1 MELNAAPPLFRI
13 SGRCNKVVGMADDKN
28 VKKEQRAAKR
38 AQRRNT
44 RNQVLQAFNI
54 QRKRDPKLIP
64 LMLLSVIG
72 VALMFFLIGLLFHG
86 QWYMLVLGLLAGI
99 VLAMW
104 LFSRRLENSM
114 YDEVGN
120 QPGAAAWTLE
130 NMRSTMGIAWIT
142 KTSVAATPQMDVVHR
157 VVGNPGVVLVGE
169 GNRGRLKKLMDREAK
184 RVDRLLAGVPVHE
197 IYVGDGEGETP
208 VRDLQKTLLKLPK
221 NYKKDEVYSM
231 SAKLDAMDARTAGR
245 PAGLPGGPM
254 PRQAQSM
261 AGMNRRMRRMQERKG
276 K

>member
-1 MELNAAPPLFRI
+1 
-13 SGRCNKVVGMADDKN
+13 MADAKS
-28 VKKEQRAAKR
+28 VKKEQREAKR
-38 AQRRNT
+38 AQRSNT
-44 RNQVLQAFNI
+44 RKQVWQAFNL

-64 LMLLSVIG
+64 LMLLSILGMAAV
-72 VALMFFLIGLLFHG
+72 FFLIGMLWGGEWF
-86 QWYMLVLGLLAGI
+86 MLVLGMLVGF

-114 YDEVGN
+114 YEEVGN

-142 KTSVAATPQMDVVHR
+142 KVSVAASPQMDVVHR

-169 GNRGRLKKLMDREAK
+169 GNHGRVKKLMDREAK

-197 IYVGDGEGETP
+197 VYVGDGEGETQ

-231 SAKLDAMDARTAGR
+231 SAKLDAMDARSQGNR